1 MWSIRDGKGRKEEER
16 EKTNDKR
23 EKEEEREKESR
34 ERKSRK
40 RRGERRR
47 GKKEKEREPRLQG
60 STILVS
66 LHSIYWGGMDLIAT
80 NHACGVLYI
89 YTKCQPSFVIVAGLT
104 SVHTGSPC
112 PIIVSDV

>member
-1 MWSIRDGKGRKEEER
+1 MWSIRDSKGRKEEER

-34 ERKSRK
+34 ERKRK

-66 LHSIYWGGMDLIAT
+66 LHSTGGAWINQAAPRT
-80 NHACGVLYI
+80 WCAR
-89 YTKCQPSFVIVAGLT
+89 TRCQPYFASAGPFT
-104 SVHTGSPC
+104 KTEV
-112 PIIVSDV
+112 